1 MIAEVR
7 GAILKTWPLFRLRFV
22 QSATATAQNA
32 KTQTALRTGTFPQRF
47 TSAFAQFLSLCLLVL
62 LFVCEQEPCV
72 CGETNCTAQRFAFFF
87 CFTVALSTCVVY
99 TLVDKTKKKNSTN
112 THTQTPAR
120 NTCARLC
127 WPVSLARWR
136 ATSGSKRFIQY
147 FLFVLSFARLM
158 H

>member
-1 MIAEVR
+1 M
-7 GAILKTWPLFRLRFV
+7 

-72 CGETNCTAQRFAFFF
+72 CGKNELHCTAICIFFLF
-87 CFTVALSTCVVY
+87 HCCTFHVRSLHSCRQN
-99 TLVDKTKKKNSTN
+99 KKNENSTN

-147 FLFVLSFARLM
+147 FLFFFYHCTFDALTLHALIF
-158 H
+158 